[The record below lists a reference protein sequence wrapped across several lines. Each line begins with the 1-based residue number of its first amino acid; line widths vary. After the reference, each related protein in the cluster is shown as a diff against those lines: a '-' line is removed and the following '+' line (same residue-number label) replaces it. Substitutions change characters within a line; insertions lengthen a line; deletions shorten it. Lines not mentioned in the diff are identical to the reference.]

1 MSYGPSVKIQGV
13 LQFDD
18 LSTLWYQISYTSQ
31 NASNFECKVSYA
43 EPPSP
48 WGELSHPSLL
58 KASAEGYGELV
69 ARKVE
74 QWEGTVVGD
83 GECWTLAAQALQEVN
98 REQGYTPD
106 VQMLESVGRTH
117 GHLVYHAS
125 IDGASAAGQASA
137 IWRGGDFGQVRRGDI
152 IEWATSSFH
161 LPDGRTVSLGAP
173 ERGMPDHTAVIID
186 VTPPPRGSPVA
197 PSSSHPSLPPDQHPL
212 PPSEL
217 VGSLTVLE
225 QAAGQVVHR
234 TSFPFGDAPRAW
246 TMGAFWIFRPVG
258 RKSLLEGEVE
268 PGAWEGSGDG
278 EGRRRKG
285 WEPLN

>member
-1 MSYGPSVKIQGV
+1 MSYGPSVKIHGV

-18 LSTLWYQISYTSQ
+18 LSTLWYQISYTSRDVG
-31 NASNFECKVSYA
+31 NFECKVSYA

-48 WGELSHPSLL
+48 WGELSHPGLL

-98 REQGYTPD
+98 REQGYAPD

-117 GHLVYHAS
+117 GHLVYHGSVDAAS
-125 IDGASAAGQASA
+125 GQASGV
-137 IWRGGDFGQVRRGDI
+137 WRGGDVGQVRRGDI
-152 IEWATSSFH
+152 LEWATSAFH

-173 ERGMPDHTAVIID
+173 ERGMPDHTAVIIG
-186 VTPPPRGSPVA
+186 VTPSPHGSSAAPP
-197 PSSSHPSLPPDQHPL
+197 SSHPSLPSNQFTL
-212 PPSEL
+212 TPSEL
-217 VGSLTVLE
+217 VGSITVLE

-246 TMGAFWIFRPVG
+246 TKGALWIFRPVG
-258 RKSLLEGEVE
+258 RQSLLEGEVE
-268 PGAWEGSGDG
+268 PAAWEGEG
-278 EGRRRKG
+278 ERARRRG